1 MKGKLTR
8 TTQARSIEFL
18 RLCINF
24 GVTPTFAQV
33 KRTKA
38 RERKTAS
45 EDYQNDVLDEELR
58 LKLSQLKD
66 LRTELHK
73 AYKDLRERCS
83 TVRFV
88 AILPR
93 TLAALRKNQR
103 EEMERGHVNKFSR
116 LLSKKFDVN
125 EHINNTSSYR
135 LSFFEKLVICRGL
148 KFSLPQRVSPIS
160 KLVLASFEKAYWKIE
175 PSLEDPAMP
184 KKELASST
192 LRSIALNY
200 IERTSPNP
208 PKALVKALNRLKK
221 RDDIAITRPDKGPG
235 VVIMDKAE

>member
-33 KRTKA
+33 ERTKA

-45 EDYQNDVLDEELR
+45 EYYQNQVLDEELR

-66 LRTELHK
+66 LTTELHK
-73 AYKDLRERCS
+73 AYKELREQCS

-93 TLAALRKNQR
+93 TLAALHKNQR
-103 EEMERGHVNKFSR
+103 EEMKRGHVNKFSR

-125 EHINNTSSYR
+125 EHINNISSYR
-135 LSFFEKLVICRGL
+135 PSFFEKLVICKGL
-148 KFSLPQRVSPIS
+148 KFSLPQRVSPIE
-160 KLVLASFEKAYWKIE
+160 VLASFEKAYWKIE
-175 PSLEDPAMP
+175 PSLEDTAMP

-200 IERTSPNP
+200 IERTNPNP
-208 PKALVKALNRLKK
+208 SKALVKALNRSKK